1 MSGMKKGGV
10 PPDPNAPQ
18 DPNAPPP
25 PTGNVADDSA
35 TQPQPGGYGGVPGLR
50 PPPKEAGP
58 TMGQIPAG
66 QPVRRPGDPGTYT
79 TTMEE
84 QPRTTT
90 EQPHQWDQQP
100 PPQQAQPRR
109 FPQGAQG
116 QYGAVPPNPNPGAVM
131 GRKPMPMVPQQG
143 KGMRTA

>member
-1 MSGMKKGGV
+1 MSGMKKPGG
-10 PPDPNAPQ
+10 PQ
-18 DPNAPPP
+18 DPNEPPPQGAPPP
-25 PTGNVADDSA
+25 QE
-35 TQPQPGGYGGVPGLR
+35 TQPAQPAAPGGYGGVPGLR
-50 PPPKEAGP
+50 PPPAEGQGP
-58 TMGQIPAG
+58 TMGRIPEG

-109 FPQGAQG
+109 FQPGAQG
-116 QYGAVPPNPNPGAVM
+116 QYGGAMVPPNPNPGAAM